1 MVMVYPTSTAT
12 TPRSSLAVVVASLMS
27 YLFILYHYVMNSYVD
42 LNFMMYPC
50 DIIGTMHVLFEVIAL
65 FNGLLVV
72 FYMKIWHVWNA
83 LRAR

>member
-1 MVMVYPTSTAT
+1 MMVCPTSTAT

-50 DIIGTMHVLFEVIAL
+50 DVVGTMHVLLVTIAL
-65 FNGLLVV
+65 FNGFPVV
-72 FYMKIWHVWNA
+72 FDIKIWHVWNA
-83 LRAR
+83 LRA